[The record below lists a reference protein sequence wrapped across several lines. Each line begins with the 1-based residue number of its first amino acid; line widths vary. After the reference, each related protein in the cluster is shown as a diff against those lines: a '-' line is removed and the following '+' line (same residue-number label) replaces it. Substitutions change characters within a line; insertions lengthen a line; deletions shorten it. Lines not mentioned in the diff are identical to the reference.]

1 LERKAIIGVG
11 DLSCNHPFS
20 VALFP
25 VGKKPCDGFWKYF
38 QFESDAIAF
47 AVKYADTIEP
57 SNSYTQYR
65 KWMYK
70 E

>member
-1 LERKAIIGVG
+1 MKRKAIICVG
-11 DLSCNHPFS
+11 DMSCKYPFS

-57 SNSYTQYR
+57 TSCYTQYR
-65 KWMYK
+65 KMFK
-70 E
+70 EE